1 MVLALPKC
9 LGLDLMLA
17 ECKINFP
24 GGGGG
29 GGGWVAGLTK
39 NKANSAQ
46 LGLAG
51 AWAEL
56 GNIWRSTMSRL
67 KYISTKRYEAFDCML
82 VPI

>member
-1 MVLALPKC
+1 MGGEEAALTGKKPNSAHTAE
-9 LGLDLMLA
+9 LELNLMLA

-24 GGGGG
+24 G

-46 LGLAG
+46 LCLAG

-56 GNIWRSTMSRL
+56 GNKT
-67 KYISTKRYEAFDCML
+67 T
-82 VPI
+82 